1 VRLVGGTL
9 MFLGIL
15 IFFWNLLV
23 TWTGRRDRPA
33 VAA

>member
-1 VRLVGGTL
+1 